1 MLLFLNSILFSI
13 VRPLRQHLGIYCLNK
28 KKKRKERDAF
38 METLAVSSLREL
50 SATLQNPSRFLIR
63 FIRAVKESFQGPSF
77 EVGDFQLVF
86 FVANF
91 QCGTVFLSSLFS
103 AVVHTGNMLACAP
116 PKVPN
121 RHSSL
126 VIPTRSFGLGTFQP
140 VAASCLQVGTT
151 SRAGRL
157 RLDPTRLKSKPVTD
171 GCLSDILGE
180 GSDFR
185 SGQQSAF
192 QVRD

>member
-1 MLLFLNSILFSI
+1 
-13 VRPLRQHLGIYCLNK
+13 
-28 KKKRKERDAF
+28 

-86 FVANF
+86 FLV
-91 QCGTVFLSSLFS
+91 QISSAELCSFRVS
-103 AVVHTGNMLACAP
+103 SVLLCTPAICWRALLQKCPTATP
-116 PKVPN
+116 
-121 RHSSL
+121 SL

>member
-1 MLLFLNSILFSI
+1 
-13 VRPLRQHLGIYCLNK
+13 
-28 KKKRKERDAF
+28 

-77 EVGDFQLVF
+77 EVGEFILPFQLVF
-86 FVANF
+86 FL
-91 QCGTVFLSSLFS
+91 QISSAELCSFRVS
-103 AVVHTGNMLACAP
+103 SVLLCTPAICWRALLQKCPTATP
-116 PKVPN
+116 
-121 RHSSL
+121 SL